1 MLQGVR
7 RYFRFFLGITFIL
20 ACTFF
25 SSCKDEDCVSTFNN
39 DLLVSLM
46 QADTLENGDVVNKS
60 IDTLFFEVRAA
71 GNNSIFYDYEDKVSK
86 LVLPVNPAEDMTT
99 FEFYMIDSV
108 RIDTI
113 SMDPINIQK
122 TYFKNETPHVL
133 SVSYR
138 RGTRILSE
146 DCGVEIVYVR
156 LRVDATTFSG
166 TNVVSEQ
173 LSRFNSVNI
182 EVLF

>member
-1 MLQGVR
+1 MPQGVKK
-7 RYFRFFLGITFIL
+7 YFRFFLGLTFIL

-25 SSCKDEDCVSTFNN
+25 SSCKDENCVSTFNN
-39 DLLVSLM
+39 DLLVSLL
-46 QADTLENGDVVNKS
+46 QTDTLENGNVVFKAL
-60 IDTLFFEVRAA
+60 DTLFFEVKAVA
-71 GNNSIFYDYEDKVSK
+71 NESVLYDFEDKVSK

-108 RIDTI
+108 RTDTI

-122 TYFKNETPHVL
+122 TYYKNETPHVL

-138 RGTRILSE
+138 RGTRLLSE

-156 LRVDATTFSG
+156 LKVDATTFSG
-166 TNVVSEQ
+166 INVVNDR
-173 LSRFNSVNI
+173 LSRFNLVNI